1 MGIKKGDQERQD
13 RNSVYRCRRK
23 EKPIYGGGKKTIIRA
38 KGRLFPK
45 KGGLSTV
52 FNKLSTPLGSH
63 PTTGERLE
71 LGSKA

>member
-13 RNSVYRCRRK
+13 GNPLYRCRRK
-23 EKPIYGGGKKTIIRA
+23 EKPIYGGGKKTIIRT
-38 KGRLFPK
+38 KSRLFPK

-52 FNKLSTPLGSH
+52 FNKLSTSLGYH
-63 PTTGERLE
+63 PTPDERLE